1 MKKSLYNESRWLMMH
16 IQEVSQQL
24 NLSKKAIMIYAQKG
38 LIHPKKDAHGYRVYQ
53 QKDIERLMQ
62 IKCLRQLDFSISQIK
77 DILINNQ
84 YDIFDLKKEEYEK
97 QIFDIET
104 SLQYIDDVKKS
115 LTQKQTL
122 DNLSHQLEQTK
133 QLKKINSST
142 QTILPFEKI
151 IICLSIFIYALF
163 LFDNDSFLSI
173 LASLAMLLILV
184 IHFSSTFRLFLYEIY
199 QKIKK

>member
-1 MKKSLYNESRWLMMH
+1 MMH

-24 NLSKKAIMIYAQKG
+24 NLSKKAIMIYEQKR
-38 LIHPKKDAHGYRVYQ
+38 LIHPQKDAHGYRVYQ

-163 LFDNDSFLSI
+163 LFDNESFLSI

>member
-1 MKKSLYNESRWLMMH
+1 MMH

-38 LIHPKKDAHGYRVYQ
+38 LIHPQKDAHGYRVYQ

-97 QIFDIET
+97 KFFEMET
-104 SLQYIDDVKKS
+104 SLQYIDEVKENFM
-115 LTQKQTL
+115 QKQSL
-122 DNLSHQLEQTK
+122 EYLSHHLEQVK
-133 QLKKINSST
+133 QLKEINSST

-151 IICLSIFIYALF
+151 VVGLSLLIYALF
-163 LFDNDSFLSI
+163 LFVDDSFLS
-173 LASLAMLLILV
+173 LFVSFAMLLILA
-184 IHFSSTFRLFLYEIY
+184 IHFSSRLRLLLYEIY
-199 QKIKK
+199 QKYKKELLYPKGRDI

>member
-24 NLSKKAIMIYAQKG
+24 NLYKKAIMIYAQKG
-38 LIHPKKDAHGYRVYQ
+38 LIHPQKDAHGYRVYQ

-104 SLQYIDDVKKS
+104 SLQYIDDAKKS

>member
-1 MKKSLYNESRWLMMH
+1 MMH

-24 NLSKKAIMIYAQKG
+24 NLSKKAIMIYEQKR
-38 LIHPKKDAHGYRVYQ
+38 LIHPQKDAHGYRVYQ
-53 QKDIERLMQ
+53 QKDIKRLMQ

>member
-1 MKKSLYNESRWLMMH
+1 MMH

-24 NLSKKAIMIYAQKG
+24 NLSKKAIMIYEQKR
-38 LIHPKKDAHGYRVYQ
+38 LIHPQKDAHGYRVYQ

-184 IHFSSTFRLFLYEIY
+184 IHFSSTFRLFLYENLTSV
-199 QKIKK
+199 KCW

>member
-1 MKKSLYNESRWLMMH
+1 MH

-24 NLSKKAIMIYAQKG
+24 NLSKKAIMIYEQKG
-38 LIHPKKDAHGYRVYQ
+38 LIHPQKDVHGYRVYQ

-97 QIFDIET
+97 QIFDIE
-104 SLQYIDDVKKS
+104 
-115 LTQKQTL
+115 
-122 DNLSHQLEQTK
+122 SHQLEQTK
-133 QLKKINSST
+133 HLKKINSST
-142 QTILPFEKI
+142 QTILPFERI

-163 LFDNDSFLSI
+163 LFDDNSFLSI

>member
-1 MKKSLYNESRWLMMH
+1 MMH

-24 NLSKKAIMIYAQKG
+24 NLSKKAIMIYEQKR
-38 LIHPKKDAHGYRVYQ
+38 LIHPQKDAHGYRVYQ

>member
-1 MKKSLYNESRWLMMH
+1 MMH

-24 NLSKKAIMIYAQKG
+24 NLSKKAIMIYEQKR
-38 LIHPKKDAHGYRVYQ
+38 LIHPQKDAHGYRVYQ

-151 IICLSIFIYALF
+151 IICLSIFVYALF

>member
-1 MKKSLYNESRWLMMH
+1 MMH

-24 NLSKKAIMIYAQKG
+24 NLSKKAIMIYEQKR
-38 LIHPKKDAHGYRVYQ
+38 LIHSQKDAHGYRVYQ

>member
-1 MKKSLYNESRWLMMH
+1 MMH

-24 NLSKKAIMIYAQKG
+24 NLSKKAIMIYEQKR
-38 LIHPKKDAHGYRVYQ
+38 LIHPQKDAHGYRVYQ

-133 QLKKINSST
+133 QLKKINFST
-142 QTILPFEKI
+142 QTILLFEKI
-151 IICLSIFIYALF
+151 IICLSVFIYALF

>member
-1 MKKSLYNESRWLMMH
+1 M
-16 IQEVSQQL
+16 
-24 NLSKKAIMIYAQKG
+24 
-38 LIHPKKDAHGYRVYQ
+38 
-53 QKDIERLMQ
+53 
-62 IKCLRQLDFSISQIK
+62 
-77 DILINNQ
+77 
-84 YDIFDLKKEEYEK
+84 
-97 QIFDIET
+97 
-104 SLQYIDDVKKS
+104 KKS

-151 IICLSIFIYALF
+151 MICLSIFIYALF

>member
-1 MKKSLYNESRWLMMH
+1 MMH

-24 NLSKKAIMIYAQKG
+24 NLSKKAIMIYEQKG
-38 LIHPKKDAHGYRVYQ
+38 LIHPQKDAYGYRVYQ

>member
-38 LIHPKKDAHGYRVYQ
+38 LIHPQKDAHGYRVYQ

>member
-24 NLSKKAIMIYAQKG
+24 NLSKKAIMIYEQKR
-38 LIHPKKDAHGYRVYQ
+38 LIHPQKDAHGYRVYQ

>member
-1 MKKSLYNESRWLMMH
+1 MMH

-24 NLSKKAIMIYAQKG
+24 NLSKKAIMIYEQKR
-38 LIHPKKDAHGYRVYQ
+38 LIHPQKDAHGYRVYQ

-84 YDIFDLKKEEYEK
+84 YDIFDLKKEEYKK

>member
-1 MKKSLYNESRWLMMH
+1 MMH

-24 NLSKKAIMIYAQKG
+24 NLSKKAIMIYEQKR
-38 LIHPKKDAHGYRVYQ
+38 LIHPQKDAHGYRVYQ

-199 QKIKK
+199 KKIKK

>member
-24 NLSKKAIMIYAQKG
+24 NLSKKAIMIYEQKG
-38 LIHPKKDAHGYRVYQ
+38 LIHPQKDAHGYRVYQ

-84 YDIFDLKKEEYEK
+84 YDIFDMKKEEYEK

>member
-1 MKKSLYNESRWLMMH
+1 MKKSLYNENRWLMMH

-38 LIHPKKDAHGYRVYQ
+38 LIHPQKDAHGYRVYQ